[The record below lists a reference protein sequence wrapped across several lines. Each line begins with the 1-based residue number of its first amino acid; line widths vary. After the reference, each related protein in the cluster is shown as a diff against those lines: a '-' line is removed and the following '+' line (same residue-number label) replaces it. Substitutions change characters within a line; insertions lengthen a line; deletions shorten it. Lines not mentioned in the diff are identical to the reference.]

1 MAAVDLAAKT
11 APKTVELAPAV
22 MRYRVQRPAVLGLGW
37 RQVASAAEI
46 TAAEAAEAMSEAE
59 VVMAVAS
66 AAAGLARLRIM
77 AAAHAGTTASIP
89 SCRPKGRG
97 SGSEGPDPRTR
108 LHTFEPVPFIPSN
121 RFPTC

>member
-59 VVMAVAS
+59 VVMVVAS
-66 AAAGLARLRIM
+66 AAAGLARWRIM
-77 AAAHAGTTASIP
+77 AAAHAGTTAFIVST
-89 SCRPKGRG
+89 KGAWFW
-97 SGSEGPDPRTR
+97 E
-108 LHTFEPVPFIPSN
+108 
-121 RFPTC
+121 